1 MTYPGQNTEFY
12 IVVGGVTTGPIVGLV
27 ELFRHRINP
36 DTPVWYQGLS
46 EWTPALL
53 ADLTRQL
60 FVTDSEFYKAHPEAL
75 QIMNGRLSGADPD
88 TLPTL
93 VDDANHA
100 KPESESE
107 SVTEPR
113 PVDEPQPK
121 PSSYLVLSIIATV
134 LCCTPAGIVALIC
147 SARVNSLYNAGQYT
161 MAQKASETAQTWIA
175 VSIVI
180 GLISTVAG
188 FMWLPFM

>member
-113 PVDEPQPK
+113 PEPEPQPK

-134 LCCTPAGIVALIC
+134 LCCTPAGIVALIY